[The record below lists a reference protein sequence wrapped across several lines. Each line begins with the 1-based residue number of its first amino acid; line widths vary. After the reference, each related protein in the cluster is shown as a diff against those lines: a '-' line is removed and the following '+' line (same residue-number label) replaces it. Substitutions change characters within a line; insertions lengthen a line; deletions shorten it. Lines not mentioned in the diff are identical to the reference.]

1 MKTFQEFL
9 EQVGSPSMQAKKEL
23 NADLSKQRAMQRI
36 RQGFW
41 RQREAIRTKHRQDA
55 EMHADAERM
64 HALP

>member
-9 EQVGSPSMQAKKEL
+9 EQAIPPSIEAKKQMTL
-23 NADLSKQRAMQRI
+23 DLAKHRAMQRI